1 MIILIKKISFNNKE
15 NEKKHLKIQLNNLN
29 LEITKIDQ
37 MLSNKSFLK
46 KAPKDVVS
54 KTKSTKTKLLNK
66 INEIEKF
73 LSENLM

>member
-1 MIILIKKISFNNKE
+1 
-15 NEKKHLKIQLNNLN
+15 
-29 LEITKIDQ
+29 